1 MIVGAAGDQLHATPV
16 EHLRDDA
23 GVLHDGVLVRLELR
37 LERLLQ
43 RHGLGRDHVHQ
54 RAALSAG
61 EDGGVDLPG
70 NGLVVG
76 EDHAAAGTAQGLVVG
91 GGHHVRIGNRA
102 GMLARRHQTGDVG
115 HVHHQVRAALLGD
128 LPEAGEI
135 DHAGI
140 GRRTGDDHPRA
151 VLQRKRAHLV
161 VVDAPGGRIA
171 AVGHD
176 VVELAGE
183 VRRTAVGQVS
193 AVAQIHAHH
202 GVAGLAQRQIGRVVR
217 LGAAVGLHVCVLRPE
232 ELLRPVDAHVLDL
245 IDKFAAAVV
254 ALARITLGIL
264 VGQHGA
270 HRGHHRRGDDVLG
283 RDQLQVGALTAQFT
297 GHDVGDD
304 RIGVANE
311 VDVLLLHGWCPPDF
325 FFVCPAGGTKRNV
338 TVCAVTETDTPL

>member
-1 MIVGAAGDQLHATPV
+1 
-16 EHLRDDA
+16 
-23 GVLHDGVLVRLELR
+23 
-37 LERLLQ
+37 
-43 RHGLGRDHVHQ
+43 
-54 RAALSAG
+54 
-61 EDGGVDLPG
+61 
-70 NGLVVG
+70 
-76 EDHAAAGTAQGLVVG
+76 
-91 GGHHVRIGNRA
+91 
-102 GMLARRHQTGDVG
+102 MLARRHQTGDVG
-115 HVHHQVRAALLGD
+115 HVHHQVRSALPGD
-128 LPEAGEI
+128 LAEAGKV
-135 DHAGI
+135 DHPGI
-140 GRRTGDDHPRA
+140 GRRARDDHPRT

-161 VVDAPGGRIA
+161 VVDAAGGRVA

-217 LGAAVGLHVCVLRPE
+217 LGAAVGLDVCILRPE
-232 ELLRPVDAHVLDL
+232 ELLRPVDAHVFDL

-254 ALARITLGIL
+254 ALARIALGIL

-283 RDQLQVGALTAQFT
+283 RDQLEVGALTAQFA

-311 VDVLLLHGWCPPDF
+311 VDVLLLHGLCPPDCHSF
-325 FFVCPAGGTKRNV
+325 LPSKGQK
-338 TVCAVTETDTPL
+338 EM